1 MATSAVAQ
9 EIVFALRRKIA
20 RIEGTLP
27 ERLVAPAGAQP
38 TDETMVLRRHGVTIV
53 QDLLHTGAEN
63 FDRTLG
69 GGLPRAALTEIH
81 GVQTRDA
88 GAVAGFGLALAGR
101 LMKDAVQPKLP
112 VLWIGTHE
120 IFREAGFPYA
130 PGLHARF
137 GIAPDDLIFAQASK
151 LADAMWIAEEAASLK
166 ALSAVLLEI
175 RGNPEKLD
183 LVATRRLHH
192 RAQDAGRPVFLLR
205 QAAQAEPTAAPV
217 RLVVSPA
224 PATLRRTIAGPLPG
238 SIGPPGF
245 TVRIDKSRT
254 ALPGQFTLEWNAD
267 ERSFE
272 ERRPAG
278 LDSANPVAVVPAPSR
293 RADIA
298 PAPGTVLAFEPTD
311 GAAAS
316 RHQPSREQH
325 KAHRS
330 PRRTG

>member
-9 EIVFALRRKIA
+9 EILFSLRRKIA

-27 ERLVAPAGAQP
+27 ERLVPPAGVQP
-38 TDETMVLRRHGVTIV
+38 AGETMVLRRHGVTV
-53 QDLLHTGAEN
+53 HQDLLRTGAEGL
-63 FDRTLG
+63 DKALG
-69 GGLPRAALTEIH
+69 GGLPKAALTEIH
-81 GVQTRDA
+81 GAQTRDA
-88 GAVAGFGLALAGR
+88 GAVAGFSLGLAGLLLR
-101 LMKDAVQPKLP
+101 NDAQPKFP

-137 GIAPDDLIFAQASK
+137 GIAPEDLIIAQAPK
-151 LADAMWIAEEAASLK
+151 LTDAMWIAEEAASLK
-166 ALSAVLLEI
+166 ALSAVILEI
-175 RGNPEKLD
+175 RGNPQKLD

-205 QAAQAEPTAAPV
+205 QAAQAEPTAAPL

-224 PATLRRTIAGPLPG
+224 PAAPRRTIAGPLPD

-245 TVRIDKSRT
+245 TVRIDKSRN

-272 ERRPAG
+272 ERRPDG
-278 LDSANPVAVVPAPSR
+278 LGSENHGAVVSASFHGT
-293 RADIA
+293 DIA
-298 PAPGTVLAFEPTD
+298 PAPGAVLAFKPA
-311 GAAAS
+311 GSAAAS
-316 RHQPSREQH
+316 RHQPSRQQH
-325 KAHRS
+325 PAHRR
-330 PRRTG
+330 PRRAG

>member
-9 EIVFALRRKIA
+9 EIVFALRQKIA

-27 ERLVAPAGAQP
+27 ERLARPAGTPSAE
-38 TDETMVLRRHGVTIV
+38 ETMVLRRHGVTVV
-53 QDLLHTGAEN
+53 QDLLLTGAEN
-63 FDRTLG
+63 FDTALG
-69 GGLPRAALTEIH
+69 GGLPKAALTEIH
-81 GVQTRDA
+81 GAQTRDA
-88 GAVAGFGLALAGR
+88 GAVAGFALALAG
-101 LMKDAVQPKLP
+101 LLVKNAAQPKLP

-137 GIAPDDLIFAQASK
+137 GIAPENLMIVEAPK

-166 ALSAVLLEI
+166 ALSAVILEI
-175 RGNPEKLD
+175 RGNPHKLD

-192 RAQDAGRPVFLLR
+192 RAQDSGRPVFLLR
-205 QAAQAEPTAAPV
+205 QAAQPEPTAAPV

-224 PATLRRTIAGPLPG
+224 PAALRWTITGPLPD

-245 TVRIDKSRT
+245 AVRIDKSRN

-272 ERRPAG
+272 ERRPDG
-278 LDSANPVAVVPAPSR
+278 LGSKNNGAVVSAPFHR
-293 RADIA
+293 TDIA
-298 PAPGTVLAFEPTD
+298 PAAGAVLAFKPATD
-311 GAAAS
+311 AAAP
-316 RHQPSREQH
+316 RHQPSRKEH
-325 KAHRS
+325 AAHRR
-330 PRRTG
+330 PRRAG

>member
-9 EIVFALRRKIA
+9 EIVFALRQKIA

-27 ERLVAPAGAQP
+27 ERLAPPAG
-38 TDETMVLRRHGVTIV
+38 TDPAGQTMVLRRHGITVV
-53 QDLLHTGAEN
+53 QDLLLTGAED
-63 FDRTLG
+63 FDTALG
-69 GGLPRAALTEIH
+69 GGLPKAALTEIH
-81 GVQTRDA
+81 GTQTRDA
-88 GAVAGFGLALAGR
+88 GAVAGFGLSLAG
-101 LMKDAVQPKLP
+101 LLLKNAAQPKLP

-137 GIAPDDLIFAQASK
+137 GIAPEDLIIAQAPK

-166 ALSAVLLEI
+166 ALSAVILEI
-175 RGNPEKLD
+175 RGNPQKLD
-183 LVATRRLHH
+183 LVATRRLHY

-205 QAAQAEPTAAPV
+205 QAAQAEPTAAPM
-217 RLVVSPA
+217 RLIVSPA
-224 PATLRRTIAGPLPG
+224 PAALRWTIAGPLPD

-245 TVRIDKSRT
+245 MVRIDKSRN

-272 ERRPAG
+272 ERRPNG
-278 LDSANPVAVVPAPSR
+278 LGSANPGAMVSASSR

-298 PAPGTVLAFEPTD
+298 PAPGAVLAFKPA
-311 GAAAS
+311 GSAAAS
-316 RHQPSREQH
+316 RHQPSRQQH
-325 KAHRS
+325 PAHRS
-330 PRRTG
+330 PRRAG